1 MPDNFESF
9 SKSERLH
16 IVEFEILKESEMKAR
31 IAALTLKQH
40 ECFWYPSISKGSS
53 SQQRS
58 QSTVEVKEF
67 ETT

>member
-31 IAALTLKQH
+31 IAVLTLKQH
-40 ECFWYPSISKGSS
+40 ECF
-53 SQQRS
+53 
-58 QSTVEVKEF
+58 
-67 ETT
+67 